1 MAVLAPSVCKAPV
14 LTSLPVKKPP
24 YPSELALFEL
34 LNRRHDIY
42 LKQERKRQQK
52 EKAYIQKKE
61 SNCCSESSQ
70 SSDCS
75 DNAFHMGKNELHSHT
90 DLIPRCPLKP
100 GGLVMRLR

>member
-14 LTSLPVKKPP
+14 LTSSPTKKPP

-34 LNRRHDIY
+34 LKRRHDIY

-70 SSDCS
+70 SSDC
-75 DNAFHMGKNELHSHT
+75 AFDMGKNDSYTHALILVSSP
-90 DLIPRCPLKP
+90 DLPA
-100 GGLVMRLR
+100 